1 MKLKR
6 NAWCLIGALVSA
18 IVLASCSS
26 GGGGG
31 GDPADTDYEIT
42 DRTLTPLTV
51 ANLAGT
57 WSFVNKD
64 PIEKKDTNGTVIA
77 RGSTS
82 GTVVYTPYG
91 DYVTTWEDCVTS
103 VSDPTDS
110 WMEYAYEKGTY
121 SCDGNNIIQHE
132 TGSIY
137 SARRSPIL
145 DLANATWDSTVLSDR
160 TLPYMIYQDRLYYY
174 AFHRVGTGSG
184 INGTWQTGYS
194 YGPGSSFVHRV
205 VITDTTYT
213 EYKGSD
219 ADSLSLDASATYAL
233 IDDNTLHISSDKYGE
248 YDIEVILCGDK
259 LAMLN
264 MVMMYTKQ

>member
-1 MKLKR
+1 
-6 NAWCLIGALVSA
+6 
-18 IVLASCSS
+18 LASCSS

-31 GDPADTDYEIT
+31 GGPTGTTYEIT
-42 DRTLTPLTV
+42 DRPFTPLTM

-57 WSFVNKD
+57 WSFINKD
-64 PIEKKDTNGTVIA
+64 PIEKTDTNGAVIA

-82 GTVVYTPYG
+82 GSVVYTPYG
-91 DYVTTWEDCVTS
+91 DYFITWEDYVTS

-121 SCDGNNIIQHE
+121 SCDENNIIKHT
-132 TGSIY
+132 TGNIY

-145 DLANATWDSTVLSDR
+145 DLENATWDSTSTSDS
-160 TLPYMIYQDRLYYY
+160 TLPYMIYQDQLYYY

-194 YGPGSSFVHRV
+194 YGSGSSFVHRV

-213 EYKGSD
+213 EYTGQD
-219 ADSLSLDASATYAL
+219 VDSLSLHASATYTL
-233 IDDNTLHISSDKYGE
+233 IDDNTLHVSSDKYGE

-264 MVMMYTKQ
+264 MVFTYNRQ